1 VYNNLVYEVSFE
13 IKFFIDPE
21 RIFVR
26 NDEGFGALEMAAL
39 TNKIPAAKASFIT
52 YSQSW
57 L

>member
-1 VYNNLVYEVSFE
+1 MYNNLVYEVSFE